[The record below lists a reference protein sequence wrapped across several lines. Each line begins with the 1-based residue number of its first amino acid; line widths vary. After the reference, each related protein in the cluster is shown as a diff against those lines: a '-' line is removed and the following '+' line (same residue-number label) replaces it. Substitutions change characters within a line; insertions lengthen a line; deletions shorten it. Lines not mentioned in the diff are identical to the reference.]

1 MMFKKTKYFI
11 AIVIL
16 ALMTQISAAQAQTII
31 RDTEIEAMLSEWFK
45 PIFEVNN
52 MDPEQ
57 VNIILVQSNDINAFV
72 AGGANIFFYTGL
84 IQETSSPMELIGV
97 MAHELGHISG
107 GHLVRSREAL
117 ESASYESILGT
128 LVGIGAALATG
139 EAGAVGAIG
148 GGSNS
153 MAQRRFLS
161 KVRTFESSAD
171 QAAISSMERAQ
182 LNPEGLLTFLNKLE
196 GQELVPESQQSEY
209 VRTHPLTRSRIS
221 TIENAVSQS
230 NYKDQAVPEKW
241 IRQHELMKAK
251 LLGFINP
258 EHVMWVY
265 DDRDQ
270 SIPAQYARTIADYRQ
285 NNIKQALSGI
295 DRLIALEPSNPYFY
309 EIKGQMLVDFSRV
322 GEAIAPY
329 EQALKLKPNAALIRI
344 ALAHALIETS
354 QDNKANLNAAIDHLK
369 TAAVRERRS
378 SQVQRLLATSYG
390 RLGQESQA
398 KLHLAEEALLQQRFD
413 YAKQQATSAL
423 EGLTENTSSWYRA
436 KDILSFIE
444 TQKTS

>member
-1 MMFKKTKYFI
+1 
-11 AIVIL
+11 
-16 ALMTQISAAQAQTII
+16 MTQISAVQAQTII
-31 RDTEIEAMLSEWFK
+31 RDTEIENILSEWFK

-52 MDPEQ
+52 MDPDQ

-72 AGGANIFFYTGL
+72 AGGANIFFFTGL
-84 IQETSSPMELIGV
+84 IQKTTSPMELIGV

-139 EAGAVGAIG
+139 EAGAVGALA

-153 MAQRRFLS
+153 VAQRRFLS
-161 KVRTFESSAD
+161 KVRTFEASAD
-171 QAAISSMERAQ
+171 QAAIQSMERAQ

-209 VRTHPLTRSRIS
+209 VRTHPLTRSRVD

-230 NYKDQAVPEKW
+230 NYKDRTVPEKW
-241 IRQHELMKAK
+241 IKQHERMKAK

-258 EHVMWVY
+258 EHVIWTY

-270 SIPAQYARTIADYRQ
+270 SIPAQYARTIADYRL
-285 NNIKQALSGI
+285 NNIEAALSGI
-295 DRLIALEPSNPYFY
+295 DRLIALEPQNPYFY

-322 GEAIAPY
+322 QESIAPY
-329 EQALKLKPNAALIRI
+329 QKALKLKPDSALIRV
-344 ALAHALIETS
+344 ALAHALIESGQSTPS
-354 QDNKANLNAAIDHLK
+354 TLNEAIDHLK
-369 TAAVRERRS
+369 IAAVKERRS
-378 SQVQRLLATSYG
+378 PRVQRLLATSYG
-390 RLGQESQA
+390 RLGQEPEA
-398 KLHLAEEALLQQRFD
+398 KFHLAEEALMQGRFD
-413 YAKQQATSAL
+413 YAKQQAESAL
-423 EGLTENTSSWYRA
+423 EGLKENSSSWYRA

-444 TQKTS
+444 TQKRS